1 MNTSKQGRL
10 FAQLLIGNHAVTI
23 AQDFLALQT
32 YSLKTDLWNLKN
44 TDAWEMC
51 SPNVNYT
58 SAHARR
64 TVLQMLVQSLE
75 QAVRKKEHFVLHQMV
90 EHQNPTRL
98 YVLQSLI
105 KETRSKL
112 PIDKWLTKKEMT
124 KLLNWISKWKMK
136 INVSLRFLKTF

>member
-1 MNTSKQGRL
+1 
-10 FAQLLIGNHAVTI
+10 
-23 AQDFLALQT
+23 
-32 YSLKTDLWNLKN
+32 
-44 TDAWEMC
+44 MC

-112 PIDKWLTKKEMT
+112 PIDKWLSRKEMT
-124 KLLNWISKWKMK
+124 KILGAFWKGQYSMH
-136 INVSLRFLKTF
+136 LAC